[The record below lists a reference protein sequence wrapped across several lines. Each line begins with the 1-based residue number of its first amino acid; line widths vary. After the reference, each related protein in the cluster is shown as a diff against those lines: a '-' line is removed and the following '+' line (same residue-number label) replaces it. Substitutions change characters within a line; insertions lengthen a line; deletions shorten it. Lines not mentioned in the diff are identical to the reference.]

1 MACEYCGRLV
11 GHDCRC
17 PNYEIPKSHY
27 YCCYCGEGI
36 LNEEKY
42 LKNDNGEC
50 IHDDCIPTTNFIIN
64 WLGYNFKTMEDD
76 FDV

>member
-36 LNEEKY
+36 LNEERY

-50 IHDDCIPTTNFIIN
+50 IHDDCIPTTNIFNLNSIFTQII
-64 WLGYNFKTMEDD
+64 FSPP
-76 FDV
+76 F